1 MSSNEGKAP
10 LRRLSFLWYDPYV
23 CSTRTSQQ
31 ATQGITVLLILLPLI
46 FFPGLISL
54 YRLPKFTFLAF
65 LTCVLCWLWLL
76 SLIRRQENQSTVFP
90 LFLPLISYLLISATS
105 LFNAINPYEGS
116 NFLFLLISGV
126 TLFWITTNQIGS
138 EKISTLFHWAV
149 IAGAIVSLLGI
160 AQVWGIN
167 VLTRIPT
174 GGPGSTFG
182 NKNMAAQY
190 LLFILPAAFFL
201 LLSCSERTYEWL
213 YAFLAGLTATYF
225 IYTGTRAAW
234 GGATVGFL
242 TLWFCLRARGFTPEG
257 LLPFSK
263 RKWCFILGILIFV
276 IGMNTI
282 PPYFI
287 SNFGKSGRIP
297 HVSTLTQ
304 LQSMLEIAKD
314 PSAQVRFAVWANSLA
329 IFKDHPI
336 LGAGKGNF
344 RFIYQ
349 LYARRVVKDPH
360 FSPVSRL
367 ANTHNDYIQLMAETG
382 ILGTTAF
389 ILVLTLLVRKFW
401 RALKKNP
408 DPRLITIVF
417 ALVAILAEAFWDFPF
432 NLPVPTAFFWIY
444 AGLLWRLTE
453 TDRGGK
459 PEQSRTFSLVLVGL
473 LTLLSTLFA
482 ILMMFSLHG
491 EFYFSRGARAVYQD
505 RLNDADLDLTRATW
519 INPFNDRYHFL
530 RGLLMV
536 RKKDYPKAIDS
547 IQRSLSLNPYNINA
561 LNNLGVAYG
570 SAGNISK
577 AIQAFETSL
586 RIWPYHIE
594 AHNNLG
600 TIYARQGKTDKAV
613 GHFQATLR
621 VSPTDPQALE
631 ALKRLSISSENPR

>member
-1 MSSNEGKAP
+1 
-10 LRRLSFLWYDPYV
+10 
-23 CSTRTSQQ
+23 
-31 ATQGITVLLILLPLI
+31 
-46 FFPGLISL
+46 
-54 YRLPKFTFLAF
+54 
-65 LTCVLCWLWLL
+65 
-76 SLIRRQENQSTVFP
+76 LIRRQENQSTVFP
-90 LFLPLISYLLISATS
+90 LFLPLLSYLLISAAS

-116 NFLFLLISGV
+116 NFLFILISGV
-126 TLFWITTNQIGS
+126 TLFWITTNHIGS
-138 EKISTLFHWAV
+138 EKIPTLFHWSV

-160 AQVWGIN
+160 AQVWQITIPT
-167 VLTRIPT
+167 LIPT

-190 LLFILPAAFFL
+190 LLFVLPAAFYL
-201 LLSCSERTYEWL
+201 LLSCSDRTYEWL
-213 YAFLAGLTATYF
+213 YASLAGLIATYF

-257 LLPFSK
+257 LLTFSK
-263 RKWCFILGILIFV
+263 RKWSFILGVLIFV
-276 IGMNTI
+276 VGMNTL
-282 PPYFI
+282 PQYFI
-287 SNFGKSGRIP
+287 SNFGAIP
-297 HVSTLTQ
+297 TLTR
-304 LQSMLEIAKD
+304 LQSMLELETD

-389 ILVLTLLVRKFW
+389 ILVLTLLARKLW
-401 RALKKNP
+401 LALKKNP
-408 DPRLITIVF
+408 DPRLITIAF

-444 AGLLWRLTE
+444 AGLLWRLAE

-459 PEQSRTFSLVLVGL
+459 PEQSRIFSLVLVGL

-482 ILMMFSLHG
+482 ILMMSSLRG

-505 RLNDADLDLTRATW
+505 RLNDADRDLTRATW

-547 IQRSLSLNPYNINA
+547 IRRSLSLNPYNINA

-570 SAGNISK
+570 SAGNMSK

-600 TIYARQGKTDKAV
+600 TIYARQGETDKAV

-631 ALKRLSISSENPR
+631 ALKLLSTSSENPR

>member
-1 MSSNEGKAP
+1 M
-10 LRRLSFLWYDPYV
+10 WYDPYV

-31 ATQGITVLLILLPLI
+31 ATQGFTVLLIFLPLI

-65 LTCVLCWLWLL
+65 FTCVLCWLWLI

-90 LFLPLISYLLISATS
+90 LFLPLLSYLLISAAS

-116 NFLFLLISGV
+116 NFLLLLISGV
-126 TLFWITTNQIGS
+126 SLFWITANHIGS

-190 LLFILPAAFFL
+190 LLFILPASFFL

-213 YAFLAGLTATYF
+213 YASLAGLIATYF

-242 TLWFCLRARGFTPEG
+242 TLWFCLRGRGFTPEE
-257 LLPFSK
+257 LLAFSK
-263 RKWCFILGILIFV
+263 RKWGFILGILIFV
-276 IGMNTI
+276 IGMNTT
-282 PPYFI
+282 PRYFI
-287 SNFGKSGRIP
+287 SNFGAIP
-297 HVSTLTQ
+297 TLTR
-304 LQSMLEIAKD
+304 LQSMVEIEKD
-314 PSAQVRFAVWANSLA
+314 PNARNRFAVWANSLA

-349 LYARRVVKDPH
+349 LYARRVIKDPSY
-360 FSPVSRL
+360 SPKARH

-389 ILVLTLLVRKFW
+389 FLVLTLLVRKFW
-401 RALKKNP
+401 LALKKNP
-408 DPRLITIVF
+408 DPRLITVAF

-432 NLPVPTAFFWIY
+432 NLPVSTSFFWIY
-444 AGLLWRLTE
+444 AGLLWRLAE

-459 PEQSRTFSLVLVGL
+459 PEPSRIFSLVLVGL
-473 LTLLSTLFA
+473 LTLLSTLFT
-482 ILMMFSLHG
+482 ILMMSSLHG
-491 EFYFSRGARAVYQD
+491 DFYFSRGAKAVYQD
-505 RLNDADLDLTRATW
+505 RLNDADRDLTRATW

-536 RKKDYPKAIDS
+536 RKKDYPEAIDS
-547 IQRSLSLNPYNINA
+547 IRRSLSLNPYNINA

-570 SAGNISK
+570 SAGNMSK

-586 RIWPYHIE
+586 RIWPDHIE

-600 TIYARQGKTDKAV
+600 TIYARQGETDKAV

-621 VSPTDPQALE
+621 LSPTDPRALE
-631 ALKRLSISSENPR
+631 ALKLLSAFSENPK

>member
-90 LFLPLISYLLISATS
+90 LFLPLLSYLLISATS

-126 TLFWITTNQIGS
+126 TLFWITANQIES
-138 EKISTLFHWAV
+138 ARISTLFHWAV

-190 LLFILPAAFFL
+190 LLFILPAAFYL

-242 TLWFCLRARGFTPEG
+242 TLWFCLRARGFTPEE

-276 IGMNTI
+276 VGMNTT
-282 PPYFI
+282 PRYFI
-287 SNFGKSGRIP
+287 SNFGAIP
-297 HVSTLTQ
+297 ILTR
-304 LQSMLEIAKD
+304 LQSMMEIEKD
-314 PSAQVRFAVWANSLA
+314 PNARNRFALWANSLA
-329 IFKDHPI
+329 IIKDHPI

-389 ILVLTLLVRKFW
+389 LLVLTLLARKFW
-401 RALKKNP
+401 LALKKNP
-408 DPRLITIVF
+408 DPRLITIAF

-444 AGLLWRLTE
+444 AGILWRLAE

-482 ILMMFSLHG
+482 ILTMSSLHG

-547 IQRSLSLNPYNINA
+547 IRRSLSLNPYNINA